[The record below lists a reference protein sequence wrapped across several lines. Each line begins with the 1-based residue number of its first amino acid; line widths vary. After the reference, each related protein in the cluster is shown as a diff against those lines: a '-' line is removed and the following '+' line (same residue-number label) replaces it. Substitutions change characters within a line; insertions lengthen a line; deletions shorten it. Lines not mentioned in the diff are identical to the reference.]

1 MKKLLVFLLSAIMTV
16 CMCGFVVTYAEG
28 NPVTLGMPA
37 ALGAGDNYF
46 TAEVSPSLY
55 TEVGQQ
61 EREITGADLSSVV
74 ISDGTSTATVTN
86 FRNEVGMGRMKFY
99 NTNNFMNFQTAAKG
113 STITFKA
120 GTTFVD
126 NDTTYTFGEKDVV
139 YECDGNGN
147 WLNQTAE
154 RVTLSLN
161 SITPDTNMF
170 RLAVSPSLYAAEGV
184 GEYDITSA
192 SCSSVILSDG
202 TSTAAVTHFRNEPA
216 MGCMKFYDLN
226 NFMNFQT
233 AAAGSTIT
241 FKANTVFADHNKIYT
256 FGEKDV
262 IFECDGYGV
271 WTKKD
276 ESEIPYRFTT
286 DSLSES
292 EVNLP
297 AYGSNSVSFDNDKI
311 SFSLTKDTAQNVSSY
326 DASVTLSRIYEGDF
340 TTEFKVS
347 DKSSGHTGD
356 RFLIFAVGESNAFMY
371 LPYQNENVYLLR
383 GANYDA
389 GLGNSLHK
397 KAISGEL
404 TVKFQRVGNE
414 LTLYVNGEQFGET
427 QQYTAKTAK
436 FTVKVRRLVAE
447 VSDISV
453 LGTQAEAPVTKQW
466 TSEDFADSVIDVPE
480 FENNSVTVGEDKLCI
495 NLSNNAE
502 PGDLTKQA
510 TVSFNKKYQDD
521 FALEFNVDY
530 KSTNYAQ
537 QRFLMVT
544 FGNSYSLV
552 FIPSYA
558 QVHLIGGVDFKT
570 GATVMNMSDAELSA
584 ASIKVVRTGNNMA
597 FYINGSQFGT
607 TQTYSEEFVKI
618 GVKAHRVV
626 ADIINFRVTGTE
638 YVEPV
643 EEWTSWTT
651 EDLEDAEIDVPEF
664 ENNSVSTAN
673 GKLAFDLSNDAPAT
687 DFDKQATVSF
697 NKEFVGD
704 FKVEYSL
711 NYFSVSN
718 SGPRYL
724 MFTVGNA
731 YALMYCPY
739 NTDVQLLGSTTYDT
753 KRLIS
758 KSFSANSGTF
768 RVVRSGDEL
777 SFYVNG
783 DRIGDSQPYTA
794 ETARFGFK
802 AHRVTAEVYDFKTQG
817 TVKEVIVDP
826 DEGKTFVEWT
836 GGDFD
841 DSVKYVPEYDG
852 NSITVADDKLKI
864 SLSKDTNKDSDAYD
878 SSVTFNKVYEGD
890 FTLEFTLNYLSTT
903 SDYSGLRYVM
913 FTVGG
918 YGIAYCPFCE
928 KIHFYKDAKYHGDG
942 LIEEPEFKGV
952 TEFRFRVV
960 VENGKLSVKVNDIL
974 FTEQTYTAQETELGF
989 NARRTISEISAW
1001 KIAGSVKTPGNAVS
1015 TDVFRF
1021 VTALGAEAPTFVINR
1036 NLGAI
1041 AFPTENAGLS
1051 AVNYV
1056 AASGKKVSV
1065 ESVNYSFAA
1074 AGDMMP
1080 SLIFR
1085 TSATPAVG
1093 DKITVNAGFSFY
1105 VNGEKISTA
1114 KTYVAEYTENG
1125 WTGVY
1130 ATMGETA
1137 SVSVGTA
1144 YVGEYSSPNSVIVDF
1159 GLAGIKGGSSYFDD
1173 ATSGWHQYDHTKA
1186 ALRVYEKFAATA
1198 MLVRDGELVPAR
1210 YVLSQGK
1217 IAFVVPELRN
1227 GDGIVLLKGLTVY
1240 EMNEANY
1247 NADMGM
1253 VRLEESYAP
1262 VFVLS
1267 ENLAYRYDGT
1277 NFVKAAVATSATI
1290 VNEDEL
1296 NSLHAG
1302 TISKILWRVNDGA
1315 VDYPKFSSDNE
1326 EVATVDAEGNI
1337 AALKPGE
1344 VTFTLTFAEI
1354 TKTIKVT
1361 VGAEL
1366 AKTGIGYELATSAK
1380 RDGKSYFV
1388 AYLGEDLDIDRLVAN
1403 LSAHWIMEND
1413 VEGNEFEVTKDMI
1426 DASMFDNSVEGETKV
1441 VLKNENLS
1449 VDILVYVYNVETV
1462 KDVDPSRILSYGGGV
1477 DVYFIDSVGGSDGTP
1492 DVRTINIIQ
1501 NTLYGIPTDIA
1512 TLRKAALD
1520 GSTEYALHSV
1530 GQVTNLQC
1538 LLYFNEFDMSN
1549 KKDISVGTVLSFN
1562 KNFRFWRYID
1572 ETWVAAYKFKNAVSY
1587 VWTGEKWVYFEADAS
1602 EVTAPKTSLTL
1613 PVGAE
1618 YAPEYS
1624 VLPENSYYKPS
1635 LESSDPSVA
1644 KIENGKIKAVSEG
1657 NATIYLKFGSRKCE
1671 IALTVVRKE
1680 IKGVKLVDD
1689 RTYNVSLG
1697 GKLDLSKISVYA
1709 DYGDDIYGE
1718 AIALTAENAWY
1729 ELDSSVAGKTAV
1741 EMVVTVGD
1749 KQFSLF
1755 VNVTVWNVEEVYPD
1769 NIACNDDAGWF
1780 METTIG
1786 IFFQKTFGNMA
1797 NVYPTDLAG
1806 DEGKYITDYV
1816 TYTRAGQNVTVDSQ
1830 AFLTYIFTIT
1840 PKIDGTPISTYLAGD
1855 VITLRKGMGF
1865 YKWVG
1870 ETDSNNVPQ
1879 GSGDFVKVGEL
1890 KYDMTF
1896 TYNENGK
1903 FFLEIPVAD
1912 AKVLEETVSLG
1923 MGETHAT
1930 NVVAIPSYSS
1940 NAEWFFAVADP
1951 SVASV
1956 NSQGLIKGL
1965 KIGSTKVTATLKTIA
1980 GVKIKELTY
1989 TVSVT
1994 DSVSGIIIT
2003 SDKAV
2008 ELTKGESFDFA
2019 SVKERFG
2026 VKAVVLMV
2034 SGAKGEEVD
2043 LSGARITGYDPD
2055 KVGEQTLTFRV
2066 SVNGKSVTGE
2076 LKVTVKEA
2084 KSGGCGGSVDFG
2096 SLIIIALLPLAFFTI
2111 KKKGE
2116 NYAD

>member
-1 MKKLLVFLLSAIMTV
+1 MKKLLVFLLSAIMAV
-16 CMCGFVVTYAEG
+16 CMCGFAVTHAEG
-28 NPVTLGMPA
+28 NPVTLELPA
-37 ALGAGDNYF
+37 ALGAGDNCF

-55 TEVGQQ
+55 TAEGQQ
-61 EREITGADLSSVV
+61 EYEIAGADLSSVV
-74 ISDGTSTATVTN
+74 ISDGTSTATITY
-86 FRNEVGMGRMKFY
+86 FRNEPAMGRMKFY
-99 NTNNFMNFQTAAKG
+99 NTHGFMNFQTAAKG

-126 NDTTYTFGEKDVV
+126 NGATYTFGDTDVV

-154 RVTLSLN
+154 RVTLTLN

-170 RLAVSPSLYAAEGV
+170 RLAVSPSLYAEEGA
-184 GEYDITSA
+184 GEYDIASA
-192 SCSSVILSDG
+192 SLSSVVLSNG
-202 TSTAAVTHFRNEPA
+202 TSTASVTYFRNEPA
-216 MGCMKFYDLN
+216 MGCMKFYDTN
-226 NFMNFQT
+226 NFMNFRT

-241 FKANTVFADHNKIYT
+241 FKANTLFADHNKIYT
-256 FGEKDV
+256 FGKKDV
-262 IFECDGYGV
+262 IFECDGNGV

-276 ESEIPYRFTT
+276 ESEIPERFTT
-286 DSLSES
+286 EVLSES

-297 AYGSNSVSFDNDKI
+297 AYGDNSVSFDNDKI
-311 SFSLTKDTAQNVSSY
+311 SFNLTKDTAQNVSSY
-326 DASVTLSRIYEGDF
+326 DASVTLNRIYEGDF

-356 RFLIFAVGESNAFMY
+356 RFLIFAVGESNSFMY
-371 LPYQNENVYLLR
+371 LPYQNENVYLLN

-397 KAISGEL
+397 QAISGDL
-404 TVKFQRVGNE
+404 TVKFQRIGNE

-436 FTVKVRRLVAE
+436 FTVKARRLVAE

-453 LGTQAEAPVTKQW
+453 LGTQTEAPVTRQW
-466 TSEDFADSVIDVPE
+466 TTKDFEDSVIDVPE

-495 NLSNNAE
+495 NLSNNA
-502 PGDLTKQA
+502 PSGDLTKQA
-510 TVSFNKKYQDD
+510 VVSFNKKYQDD
-521 FALEFNVDY
+521 FTLEFNVDY
-530 KSTNYAQ
+530 KSLSYAQ
-537 QRFLMVT
+537 QRYIMVT
-544 FGNSYSLV
+544 FGNSYSLL
-552 FIPSYA
+552 ILPSSA
-558 QVHLIGGVDFKT
+558 QVHLIGGVDFKI
-570 GATVMNMSDAELSA
+570 GAIQTSMSDAQLNE
-584 ASIKVVRTGNNMA
+584 ASFKIVRTGTSMA
-597 FYINGSQFGT
+597 FYINRVPFGS

-626 ADIINFRVTGTE
+626 ADIINFKVTGTE

-651 EDLEDAEIDVPEF
+651 EDFEDAEIDVPEF
-664 ENNSVSTAN
+664 ENNSVSTADN
-673 GKLAFDLSNDAPAT
+673 KLAFDLSNNVPT
-687 DFDKQATVSF
+687 EDFDKQAIVSF
-697 NKEFVGD
+697 DKEFIGD

-739 NTDVQLLGSTTYDT
+739 NTNVQLLGSTTYDT
-753 KRLIS
+753 KRLES
-758 KSFSANSGTF
+758 MAFSANSGTF

-783 DRIGDSQPYTA
+783 DRIGDPQTYTA
-794 ETARFGFK
+794 ETAKFGFK

-836 GGDFD
+836 GEDFD

-852 NSITVADDKLKI
+852 NSITVDGDKLKI

-890 FTLEFTLNYLSTT
+890 FTLEFTLNYLSVDHTE
-903 SDYSGLRYVM
+903 DRYVM
-913 FTVGG
+913 LTVGG
-918 YGIAYCPFCE
+918 FGVAYCPRCE

-952 TEFRFRVV
+952 TEFRFRIV
-960 VENGKLSVKVNDIL
+960 VENGKLSVKVNDTL

-989 NARRTISEISAW
+989 NARRTISEISDW

-1041 AFPTENAGLS
+1041 AFPTENADLS

-1065 ESVNYSFAA
+1065 EGVNYSFAA

-1144 YVGEYSSPNSVIVDF
+1144 YVGDYSSPNSVIVDF

-1173 ATSGWHQYDHTKA
+1173 ATSGWHALDNTKA
-1186 ALRVYEKFAATA
+1186 NLRVHDKFAATT
-1198 MLVRDGELVPAR
+1198 MFVRDGKLVPAR

-1217 IAFVVPELRN
+1217 IAFVVPELHS

-1247 NADMGM
+1247 NAVMGH

-1302 TISKILWRVNDGA
+1302 TTSKILWNVNDGA
-1315 VDYPKFSSDNE
+1315 VDHPEFASDNA

-1366 AKTGIGYELATSAK
+1366 AKTGIGYEFATSAK
-1380 RDGKSYFV
+1380 RGDKSYFV
-1388 AYLGEDLDIDRLVAN
+1388 AYLGEELDIDRLVAN

-1449 VDILVYVYNVETV
+1449 VEILVYVYKVETV
-1462 KDVDPSRILSYGGGV
+1462 KDVDPSRIMSYGNAV
-1477 DVYFIDSVGGSDGTP
+1477 DVYFIDSVGGSDNV
-1492 DVRTINIIQ
+1492 DVKSFNIIE
-1501 NTLYGIPTDIA
+1501 NPLYGIPTDIA

-1520 GSTEYALHSV
+1520 GATEYALHSV

-1538 LLYFNEFDMSN
+1538 ILFFNEFDMS
-1549 KKDISVGTVLSFN
+1549 KKNEILIGTVLSFN
-1562 KNFRFWRYID
+1562 DSFRFWRYID

-1587 VWTGEKWVYFEADAS
+1587 VWTGEKWAYFEADAS
-1602 EVTAPKTSLTL
+1602 EVTASKTALTL

-1657 NATIYLKFGSRKCE
+1657 NAAIYLKFGSRKCE

-1780 METTIG
+1780 MGTTIG

-1816 TYTRAGQNVTVDSQ
+1816 TYTREGQNVTVDSQ

-1994 DSVSGIIIT
+1994 DSVSGILIT

-2084 KSGGCGGSVDFG
+2084 KSGGGCGGSVDFG
-2096 SLIIIALLPLAFFTI
+2096 SLIIIALLPLAFFTV

>member
-1 MKKLLVFLLSAIMTV
+1 MKKLLVFLLSAIMAV
-16 CMCGFVVTYAEG
+16 CMCGFAVTHAEG
-28 NPVTLGMPA
+28 NPVTLELPA
-37 ALGAGDNYF
+37 ALGAGDNCF

-55 TEVGQQ
+55 TAEGQQ
-61 EREITGADLSSVV
+61 EYEIAGADLSSVV
-74 ISDGTSTATVTN
+74 ISDGTSTATITH
-86 FRNEVGMGRMKFY
+86 FRNEPAMGRMKFY
-99 NTNNFMNFQTAAKG
+99 NTHGFMNFQTAAKG

-120 GTTFVD
+120 GTTFAD
-126 NDTTYTFGEKDVV
+126 KGATYTFGDTDVV

-154 RVTLSLN
+154 RVTLTLN

-170 RLAVSPSLYAAEGV
+170 RLAVSPSLYAEEGA
-184 GEYDITSA
+184 GEYDIASA
-192 SCSSVILSDG
+192 SLSSVILSNG
-202 TSTAAVTHFRNEPA
+202 TSTASVTHFRNEPA
-216 MGCMKFYDLN
+216 MGCMKFYDTN
-226 NFMNFQT
+226 NFMNFRT

-241 FKANTVFADHNKIYT
+241 FKANTLFADHNKIYT
-256 FGEKDV
+256 FGKKDV
-262 IFECDGYGV
+262 IFECDGNGV

-276 ESEIPYRFTT
+276 ESEIPERFTT
-286 DSLSES
+286 EVLSES

-297 AYGSNSVSFDNDKI
+297 AYGDNSVSFDNDKI
-311 SFSLTKDTAQNVSSY
+311 SFNLTKDTAQNVSSY
-326 DASVTLSRIYEGDF
+326 DASVTLNRIYEGDF

-356 RFLIFAVGESNAFMY
+356 RFLIFAVGESNSFMY
-371 LPYQNENVYLLR
+371 LPYQNENVYLLN

-389 GLGNSLHK
+389 GLGNTLHK
-397 KAISGEL
+397 QAISGDL
-404 TVKFQRVGNE
+404 TVKFQRIGNE

-436 FTVKVRRLVAE
+436 FTVKVRRLVVE

-466 TSEDFADSVIDVPE
+466 TSDDFADSVIDVPE
-480 FENNSVTVGEDKLCI
+480 FENNSVTVGENKLCI
-495 NLSNNAE
+495 NLSNNAD

-537 QRFLMVT
+537 QRYLMVT

-584 ASIKVVRTGNNMA
+584 ASIKVVRSGNSMT

-607 TQTYSEEFVKI
+607 TQTYTEEFVKI

-626 ADIINFRVTGTE
+626 ADIINFRVTGAE
-638 YVEPV
+638 YVETV

-651 EDLEDAEIDVPEF
+651 EDLEDSDINVPEF
-664 ENNSVSTAN
+664 ETNSVSAAN
-673 GKLAFDLSNDAPAT
+673 DKLAFDLSNNATAT
-687 DFDKQATVSF
+687 DFTKEATVSF
-697 NKEFVGD
+697 NKEFIGD
-704 FKVEYSL
+704 FKVEYTL
-711 NYFSVSN
+711 NYLSVSN

-724 MFTVGNA
+724 MFTVGDA

-739 NTDVQLLGSTTYDT
+739 NADVQLLGSTAYDT
-753 KRLIS
+753 KRLES
-758 KSFSANSGTF
+758 MAFSANSGTF
-768 RVVRSGDEL
+768 RVVRSGNEL

-783 DRIGDSQPYTA
+783 DRIGAPQTYTA
-794 ETARFGFK
+794 ETAKFGFK
-802 AHRVTAEVYDFKTQG
+802 AHRVTAEVVDLKTQG
-817 TVKEVIVDP
+817 TVKEIPVNP
-826 DEGKTFVEWT
+826 DDGKTFVEWT
-836 GGDFD
+836 GEDFD
-841 DSVKYVPEYDG
+841 DSVKHVPDYDG
-852 NSITVADDKLKI
+852 NSITVADDKLTI
-864 SLSKDTNKDSDAYD
+864 SLSKDTDQNSSAYD
-878 SSVTFNKVYEGD
+878 SSVVFNKVYEGD
-890 FTLEFTLNYLSTT
+890 FTLEFTLKYLSA
-903 SDYSGLRYVM
+903 DHAGLRYVM
-913 FTVGG
+913 FMVGG
-918 YGIAYCPFCE
+918 YGIAYCPYCE
-928 KIHFYKDAKYHGDG
+928 KIHFYKGTQYHGDG

-960 VENGKLSVKVNDIL
+960 VENGKLGVKVNDAS
-974 FTEQTYTAQETELGF
+974 FTAQDYAEQETAFGF

-1021 VTALGAEAPTFVINR
+1021 VTVTGAENPTFVVNR
-1036 NLGAI
+1036 NLGAT
-1041 AFPTENAGLS
+1041 AFATENADLS
-1051 AVNYV
+1051 AVKYV
-1056 AASGKKVSV
+1056 AANGQKVAV
-1065 ESVNYSFAA
+1065 TSVNYSFAA

-1080 SLIFR
+1080 SLIFL
-1085 TSATPAVG
+1085 TSAKPAVG
-1093 DKITVNAGFSFY
+1093 DKITVNAGFSFML
-1105 VNGEKISTA
+1105 NGEKISTT

-1130 ATMGETA
+1130 ATAGETV
-1137 SVSVGTA
+1137 SVSTGTITVDQYA
-1144 YVGEYSSPNSVIVDF
+1144 SSDAIVIDF
-1159 GLAGIKGGSSYFDD
+1159 GLTGVKGGSSYFDD

-1198 MLVRDGELVPAR
+1198 MLVRDGKRIPAR
-1210 YVLSQGK
+1210 YVLSKGK
-1217 IAFVVPELRN
+1217 FAFAGVSGLRA
-1227 GDGIVLLKGLTVY
+1227 GDGIILLKGLTVY

-1267 ENLAYRYDGT
+1267 ENIVYRYDGT
-1277 NFVKAAVATSATI
+1277 NFVKESAATSATI

-1326 EVATVDAEGNI
+1326 EVATVDGEGNI
-1337 AALKPGE
+1337 TTLKAGR
-1344 VTFTLTFAEI
+1344 VTFTLAFTEI
-1354 TKTIKVT
+1354 TKTITIT
-1361 VGAEL
+1361 VGEEL

-1388 AYLGEDLDIDRLVAN
+1388 AYLGEELDIDRLVAN
-1403 LSAHWIMEND
+1403 LNAYWIMDGGVN
-1413 VEGNEFEVTKDMI
+1413 GTEFVVTKDMI
-1426 DASMFDNSVEGETKV
+1426 DASMFNNSVEGETKV
-1441 VLKNENLS
+1441 ALTNENLS
-1449 VDILVYVYNVETV
+1449 VEILVYVYEVKTV
-1462 KDVDPSRILSYGGGV
+1462 DDISPSRLVSFGNAV
-1477 DVYFIDSVGGSDGTP
+1477 DVYFIDSVGGSEVT
-1492 DVRTINIIQ
+1492 DVKSFNIIE
-1501 NTLYGIPTDIA
+1501 NPLYGIPTDIV
-1512 TLRKAALD
+1512 TIRKAALD
-1520 GSTEYALHSV
+1520 GATEYALHSV
-1530 GQVTNLQC
+1530 GQVSNLQFIMF
-1538 LLYFNEFDMSN
+1538 FNEFDMS
-1549 KKDISVGTVLSFN
+1549 KKNEIPVGTVLSFN
-1562 KNFRFWRYID
+1562 KSFRFWRHID
-1572 ETWVAAYKFKNAVSY
+1572 ETWVATYKFKNTVDY
-1587 VWTGEKWVYFEADAS
+1587 VWTGAEWTYFESDATEITVS
-1602 EVTAPKTSLTL
+1602 ETTLTL

-1624 VLPENSYYKPS
+1624 VLPENSYYKPA
-1635 LESSDPSVA
+1635 LESSDSSVA
-1644 KIENGKIKAVSEG
+1644 TIENGKIKAVGKG
-1657 NATIYLKFGSRKCE
+1657 NAVISLRFGSRKRD
-1671 IALTVVRKE
+1671 ISLTVVEKE
-1680 IKGVKLVDD
+1680 IVGVKLVDD
-1689 RTYNVSLG
+1689 RIYNVSLG
-1697 GKLDLSKISVYA
+1697 GKLDLSKISFYA
-1709 DYGDDIYGE
+1709 DYGDGIYGE
-1718 AIALTAENAWY
+1718 AIALTDENASY
-1729 ELDSSVAGKTAV
+1729 SLDTSVAGKQTI
-1741 EMVVTVGD
+1741 EMVVTVGG
-1749 KQFSLF
+1749 KQFSLE
-1755 VNVTVWNVEEVYPD
+1755 VSVTVWNVEEVYPD

-1780 METTIG
+1780 MGTTIG

-1816 TYTRAGQNVTVDSQ
+1816 TYTRAGQTVTVDSQ
-1830 AFLTYIFTIT
+1830 AFLTYIFAIT
-1840 PKIDGTPISTYLAGD
+1840 PKIDGTPISTYLVGD
-1855 VITLRKGMGF
+1855 VITLKKGMGF
-1865 YKWVG
+1865 YKWIG
-1870 ETDSNNVPQ
+1870 GTDANNVPQ

-1903 FFLEIPVAD
+1903 FFLEIPVSD

-1930 NVVAIPSYSS
+1930 NVVAIPSYCS
-1940 NAEWFFAVADP
+1940 NAEWFFDVADKT
-1951 SVASV
+1951 VASV
-1956 NSQGLIKGL
+1956 NAQGLIKGL

-1980 GVKIKELTY
+1980 GDTIKTLTY

-2026 VKAVVLMV
+2026 IKAVILMV
-2034 SGAKGEEVD
+2034 SGAKGQEVD
-2043 LSGARITGYDPD
+2043 LSGARITGYDPE
-2055 KVGEQTLTFRV
+2055 KVGEQTLTFRITV
-2066 SVNGKSVTGE
+2066 DGKSVTGE

-2084 KSGGCGGSVDFG
+2084 KSGGCGSSVDYG
-2096 SLIIIALLPLAFFTI
+2096 ALALAVLLPLAFITV

>member
-16 CMCGFVVTYAEG
+16 CMCGFVVIYAEG

-37 ALGAGDNYF
+37 ALGAGDNCF

-126 NDTTYTFGEKDVV
+126 NGTTYTFGEKDVV
-139 YECDGNGN
+139 YECDGKGHWYNRA
-147 WLNQTAE
+147 AE

-161 SITPDTNMF
+161 SITPADAVSF
-170 RLAVSPSLYAAEGV
+170 RLAVSPSLYTKDGE
-184 GEYDITSA
+184 GEYEISDVDL
-192 SCSSVILSDG
+192 SSVILSDG
-202 TSTAAVTHFRNEPA
+202 TSTAAVTHFRNEPT
-216 MGCMKFYDLN
+216 MNCMKFYNTN
-226 NFMNFQT
+226 NFMNFQ
-233 AAAGSTIT
+233 APAAGSTIT
-241 FKANTVFADHNKIYT
+241 FKANTTFADHNKIYT

-262 IFECDGYGV
+262 VFECDGYGV

-311 SFSLTKDTAQNVSSY
+311 SFNLTKDTAQNVSSY

-371 LPYQNENVYLLR
+371 LPYQNDNVYLLN

-389 GLGNSLHK
+389 ALGNSLHK
-397 KAISGEL
+397 QAISGEL

-453 LGTQAEAPVTKQW
+453 LGTQAEAPVSKQW

-480 FENNSVTVGEDKLCI
+480 FENNSV
-495 NLSNNAE
+495 
-502 PGDLTKQA
+502 
-510 TVSFNKKYQDD
+510 
-521 FALEFNVDY
+521 
-530 KSTNYAQ
+530 
-537 QRFLMVT
+537 
-544 FGNSYSLV
+544 
-552 FIPSYA
+552 
-558 QVHLIGGVDFKT
+558 
-570 GATVMNMSDAELSA
+570 
-584 ASIKVVRTGNNMA
+584 
-597 FYINGSQFGT
+597 
-607 TQTYSEEFVKI
+607 
-618 GVKAHRVV
+618 
-626 ADIINFRVTGTE
+626 
-638 YVEPV
+638 
-643 EEWTSWTT
+643 
-651 EDLEDAEIDVPEF
+651 
-664 ENNSVSTAN
+664 STAN
-673 GKLAFDLSNDAPAT
+673 DKLAFDLSNDAPAT

-731 YALMYCPY
+731 YALMFCPY

-783 DRIGDSQPYTA
+783 DRIGDPQPYTA

-852 NSITVADDKLKI
+852 NSITVEDDKLKI
-864 SLSKDTNKDSDAYD
+864 SLSKDTNTDSDAYD
-878 SSVTFNKVYEGD
+878 SSVVFNKVYEGD

-918 YGIAYCPFCE
+918 FGIAYCPYCE

-942 LIEEPEFKGV
+942 LIEELEFKGV

-960 VENGKLSVKVNDIL
+960 VENGKLSVKVNDTL
-974 FTEQTYTAQETELGF
+974 FTEQTYTEQETELGF

-1015 TDVFRF
+1015 TGVFRF

-1388 AYLGEDLDIDRLVAN
+1388 AYLGEELDIDRLVAN

-1477 DVYFIDSVGGSDGTP
+1477 DVYFIDSVGGSDGSP

-1635 LESSDPSVA
+1635 LESSYPSVA

-1840 PKIDGTPISTYLAGD
+1840 PKIDGTPISTYFAGD
-1855 VITLRKGMGF
+1855 VITLKKGMGF

-1930 NVVAIPSYSS
+1930 NVVAIPSYCS

-2066 SVNGKSVTGE
+2066 SINGKSVTGE